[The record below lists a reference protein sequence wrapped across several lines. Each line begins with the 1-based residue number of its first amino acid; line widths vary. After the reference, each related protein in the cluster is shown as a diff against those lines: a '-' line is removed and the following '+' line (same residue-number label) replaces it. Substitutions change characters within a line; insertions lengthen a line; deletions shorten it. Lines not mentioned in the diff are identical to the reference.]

1 MGIINYMFQRITY
14 EVSDVSELASDVQ
27 LVLSSKLREQYN
39 GKLYKSVLW
48 NIYSS
53 SNKAVNFLVS
63 FKDIKLILQ
72 KLSLTLDFQ
81 DLVL

>member
-72 KLSLTLDFQ
+72 KLSLTFDFQ

>member
-39 GKLYKSVLW
+39 GKLYKSVL
-48 NIYSS
+48 
-53 SNKAVNFLVS
+53 
-63 FKDIKLILQ
+63 
-72 KLSLTLDFQ
+72 
-81 DLVL
+81 